1 MFFDIIGIVS
11 QIKIIHVEVSMKNKV
26 ISIDSAMDL
35 IQDGMT
41 IMVGGFLGAG
51 SPDTLIDAIV
61 KKGVKDITLISNDTG
76 FTDIGVGKWIV
87 NKQIKHVITSHI
99 GTNRETGNQM
109 NSGEIDVTLVPQGTL
124 IERIRCAG
132 GGLGGVLTPTG
143 IGTIVEEGKQ
153 KITVDGKEY
162 LLETPLKADLALVF
176 ATFAD
181 KKGNLVHCKAAK
193 NFNMLI
199 PFAADIVIAQA
210 NEIVEIG
217 EIDQDDV
224 MTPGAVVDYV
234 VQG

>member
-1 MFFDIIGIVS
+1 M
-11 QIKIIHVEVSMKNKV
+11 
-26 ISIDSAMDL
+26 
-35 IQDGMT
+35 
-41 IMVGGFLGAG
+41 
-51 SPDTLIDAIV
+51 
-61 KKGVKDITLISNDTG
+61 
-76 FTDIGVGKWIV
+76 
-87 NKQIKHVITSHI
+87 
-99 GTNRETGNQM
+99 
-109 NSGEIDVTLVPQGTL
+109 
-124 IERIRCAG
+124 
-132 GGLGGVLTPTG
+132 
-143 IGTIVEEGKQ
+143 
-153 KITVDGKEY
+153 
-162 LLETPLKADLALVF
+162 ETPLKADLALVF

>member
-1 MFFDIIGIVS
+1 
-11 QIKIIHVEVSMKNKV
+11 
-26 ISIDSAMDL
+26 MD
-35 IQDGMT
+35 
-41 IMVGGFLGAG
+41 
-51 SPDTLIDAIV
+51 
-61 KKGVKDITLISNDTG
+61 
-76 FTDIGVGKWIV
+76 V

-224 MTPGAVVDYV
+224 MTPDAVVDYV